1 MARGV
6 VDEGECL
13 GKKGCAVQREKSG
26 CEDVDDQAKVLV
38 RRRGVG
44 EKDAASARRTRRR
57 REEKSG
63 HEDVDNPS

>member
-44 EKDAASARRTRRR
+44 EKDAASARR
-57 REEKSG
+57 EERS
-63 HEDVDNPS
+63 